1 MSLQVEVVSYAK
13 DRLEVRLRG
22 EGHTILNMLVDDLNS
37 DPRVTAAYR
46 IEHPL
51 VDVAYL
57 FIATDGSKTPLDA
70 LTEAAVRLHEKIEA
84 LKKQLEAGFP
94 HLER

>member
-22 EGHTILNMLVDDLNS
+22 EGHTILNMLVDELNS

-84 LKKQLEAGFP
+84 L
-94 HLER
+94 